1 VVVVINSGRL
11 KEKSY
16 DPYTNVSTLMS
27 AWISRASERQ
37 RRGRAGRCQPGV
49 CFHLYSRQ
57 RSEALADFQLPELR
71 RSPLDEM
78 CLQAGLAAPRSPA
91 ERTACC

>member
-1 VVVVINSGRL
+1 VCYIL
-11 KEKSY
+11 
-16 DPYTNVSTLMS
+16 
-27 AWISRASERQ
+27 
-37 RRGRAGRCQPGV
+37 QPGV

-78 CLQAGLAAPRSPA
+78 CLQVKLLEGAGGRLVGQRIGIA
-91 ERTACC
+91 EFLGKAVEPPLQQAVTSAIQVAGWGCVWCVGR

>member
-1 VVVVINSGRL
+1 
-11 KEKSY
+11 
-16 DPYTNVSTLMS
+16 
-27 AWISRASERQ
+27 
-37 RRGRAGRCQPGV
+37 V